1 MQRIIKKIIL
11 GALVLGWFFPVY
23 AQQIQTPADANAAIA
38 MDAMAQSAGDF
49 DQVDLSYI
57 HTLGMQ
63 QKAWNNPMEHLGEGQ
78 TKPGYSR
85 YNWMPDTVLPLRL
98 REGMMTLINLPTW
111 ELIEKVHI
119 GSPESFGGEIVAPNS
134 LLLYADPNYIGVD
147 SNMIIFGRSGNRYV
161 FYLRSETFNTDKITQ
176 SVVDVLVGPRWTPVS
191 AGGQMGDNN
200 GASSMAASPL
210 SGGVGKANATSN
222 TTGAFNVAGEPQD
235 WLKTVPM
242 DPESIR
248 FDLDMFL
255 PNPEDVDIAPDNIWR
270 DNIFT
275 YIDLGPKALTMTQR
289 PVVSLLQQDVEVP
302 VGYRTRGP
310 NSRLIVVEAIGDLVL
325 RNGRKLICIKLR
337 RDPARGLEYT
347 DYSGSNAMLPVS
359 GTVSHQAVPNQA
371 LVLNEGAVLSQTPPV
386 VMTDVSHASYAV
398 QPYCNDAT
406 GANRCVGSGFSN
418 IKSIPDDIMQANRDV
433 LDSVGK
439 NAIVPIVGTENIAV
453 EFGTSTQISELES
466 LWNTIYNENKDLLS
480 GYEPYYSVDATAD
493 GEVVELFRLRAGML
507 KDVSVAD
514 ALCRKLGRKGYSCSV
529 VRIQ

>member
-1 MQRIIKKIIL
+1 MYQMIGKFTCVLWAFLFIVPAFAQEIKT
-11 GALVLGWFFPVY
+11 PVD
-23 AQQIQTPADANAAIA
+23 TNASIA
-38 MDAMAQSAGDF
+38 MDAIAQSAGEF

-57 HTLGMQ
+57 HTMGMQ

-191 AGGQMGDNN
+191 AGGQMGDNK

-210 SGGVGKANATSN
+210 TATASQSVGGSSSGFSPS
-222 TTGAFNVAGEPQD
+222 GEPQD

-302 VGYRTRGP
+302 VGQRTRGP

-337 RDPARGLEYT
+337 RDPAQGLEYT
-347 DYSGSNAMLPVS
+347 DYSGSNSMLPVS
-359 GTVSHQAVPNQA
+359 GTVSQQAVPNQA
-371 LVLNEGAVLSQTPPV
+371 LVLNQGAVLSNSLPV
-386 VMTDVSHASYAV
+386 VTDTQHNSYTV
-398 QPYCNDAT
+398 QPYCNDAMGT
-406 GANRCVGSGFSN
+406 NRCVNDGFSQ
-418 IKSIPDDIMQANRDV
+418 IKPIPDNIMQANRDI
-433 LDSVGK
+433 LDSVNK
-439 NAIVPIVGTENIAV
+439 NAIVPVVGTENIAV
-453 EFGTSTQISELES
+453 EFGTSDQISELEM
-466 LWNTIYNENKDLLS
+466 LWNKVYGENKDLLS

-493 GEVVELFRLRAGML
+493 GDVVELFRLRAGML
-507 KDVSVAD
+507 KDVATAD
-514 ALCRKLGRKGYSCSV
+514 ALCRKMGRRGFSCSV

>member
-1 MQRIIKKIIL
+1 MQRIMTKFIFGIL
-11 GALVLGWFFPVY
+11 LLACPVL
-23 AQQIQTPADANAAIA
+23 AQVKTPTDTDTAIA
-38 MDAMAQSAGDF
+38 MDAVAQSSGAF

-98 REGMMTLINLPTW
+98 REGMMTLINLPSW

-200 GASSMAASPL
+200 GASSMAAVPL
-210 SGGVGKANATSN
+210 N
-222 TTGAFNVAGEPQD
+222 NVAGARSASAAGTVTPNGEPQD
-235 WLKTVPM
+235 WLKTIPM

-248 FDLDMFL
+248 FDLDMYL

-337 RDPARGLEYT
+337 RDPAQGLEYT
-347 DYSGSNAMLPVS
+347 DYSGSNARLPMMGNAS
-359 GTVSHQAVPNQA
+359 NQA
-371 LVLNEGAVLSQTPPV
+371 FVASGGMAAAGMPMMV
-386 VMTDVSHASYAV
+386 TDSVHNAYPV
-398 QPYCNDAT
+398 QPYCSDAS
-406 GANRCVGSGFSN
+406 GANRCSNGGFSN
-418 IKSIPDDIMQANRDV
+418 LKAIPGDIMQANQDV
-433 LDSVGK
+433 LDSVHK
-439 NAIVPIVGTENIAV
+439 NAIVPVVGTENIAV
-453 EFGTSTQISELES
+453 EFGTATQIAELEN
-466 LWNTIYNENKDLLS
+466 LWNKIYTSNKDLLS

-493 GEVVELFRLRAGML
+493 GDVIELFRLRAGML
-507 KDVSVAD
+507 KDVATAD
-514 ALCRKLGRKGYSCSV
+514 ALCRKMGRRGFSCSV

>member
-1 MQRIIKKIIL
+1 MCKIMKKIVFTSL
-11 GALVLGWFFPVY
+11 FLGWCFSVF
-23 AQQIQTPADANAAIA
+23 AQEIQTPVDTDSAIA
-38 MDAMAQSAGDF
+38 MDAIAQSAGEF

-98 REGMMTLINLPTW
+98 REGMMTLVNLPAW

-191 AGGQMGDNN
+191 AGGQMGDTK
-200 GASSMAASPL
+200 GASSMAASSSAGL
-210 SGGVGKANATSN
+210 SSVSGMTNPVGAT
-222 TTGAFNVAGEPQD
+222 TVGGEPQD
-235 WLKTVPM
+235 WLKTIPM

-255 PNPEDVDIAPDNIWR
+255 PNPDDVDIAPDNIWR

-275 YIDLGPKALTMTQR
+275 YIDFGPKALTMTQR
-289 PVVSLLQQDVEVP
+289 PVVSKLEQDVEVP
-302 VGYRTRGP
+302 VAQRTRGP

-347 DYSGSNAMLPVS
+347 DYSGSNALLPPG
-359 GTVSHQAVPNQA
+359 GTVSRQAVPNQA
-371 LVLNEGAVLSQTPPV
+371 LVLNEGAVLSTNPPT
-386 VMTDVSHASYAV
+386 VMTENVSLYSV
-398 QPYCNDAT
+398 QPQCNDAF
-406 GANRCVGSGFSN
+406 GVNRCVNSGVSN
-418 IKSIPDDIMQANRDV
+418 MKSIPDSVMQANRDV
-433 LDSVGK
+433 LDSVNK

-453 EFGTSTQISELES
+453 EFGTSSQISELENM
-466 LWNTIYNENKDLLS
+466 WNKIYEANKSLLS

-493 GEVVELFRLRAGML
+493 GDVVELFRLRAGML
-507 KDVSVAD
+507 KDVATAD
-514 ALCRKLGRKGYSCSV
+514 ALCRKLGRNGVSCSV

>member
-1 MQRIIKKIIL
+1 MQQIIKKIIFGVLFL
-11 GALVLGWFFPVY
+11 GYVLPVC
-23 AQQIQTPADANAAIA
+23 AQQVQTPSDANTAMA

-98 REGMMTLINLPTW
+98 REGMMTLINLPAW

-191 AGGQMGDNN
+191 AGGQMGDTN

-210 SGGVGKANATSN
+210 SSGGVKTNASN
-222 TTGAFNVAGEPQD
+222 SVGAFSAAGEPQD

-347 DYSGSNAMLPVS
+347 DYSGSNSMLPMG

-371 LVLNEGAVLSQTPPV
+371 LVLNEGAVLSQTPPTV
-386 VMTDVSHASYAV
+386 WTDVSQNNYAA
-398 QPYCNDAT
+398 QPYCNDAM
-406 GANRCVGSGFSN
+406 GGNRCVGSGFAN
-418 IKSIPDDIMQANRDV
+418 IKSIPDNIMQANQDV
-433 LDSVGK
+433 LDSVNK

-453 EFGTSTQISELES
+453 EFGTSTQIGELEN
-466 LWNTIYNENKDLLS
+466 LWNKIYEDNQNLLA

-493 GEVVELFRLRAGML
+493 GDVIELFRLRAGML
-507 KDVSVAD
+507 KDVSTAD
-514 ALCRKLGRKGYSCSV
+514 ALCRKLGRNGVSCSV

>member
-1 MQRIIKKIIL
+1 MQRIIKKITFGLLFLGYIL
-11 GALVLGWFFPVY
+11 PVY
-23 AQQIQTPADANAAIA
+23 AQQIQTPSDANTAMA
-38 MDAMAQSAGDF
+38 MDAVAQSAGEF

-98 REGMMTLINLPTW
+98 REGMMTLINLPAW

-191 AGGQMGDNN
+191 AGGQMGDTN

-210 SGGVGKANATSN
+210 SSGGVKTNASN
-222 TTGAFNVAGEPQD
+222 SVGAFSATGEPQD

-347 DYSGSNAMLPVS
+347 DYSGSNSMLPPT
-359 GTVSHQAVPNQA
+359 GTVSHQAMPNQA
-371 LVLNEGAVLSQTPPV
+371 LVLNEGAVLSQTPPTV
-386 VMTDVSHASYAV
+386 WTDVSQNNYTV

-406 GANRCVGSGFSN
+406 GGNRCVNSGFSN
-418 IKSIPDDIMQANRDV
+418 IKSIPDNIMQANRDV
-433 LDSVGK
+433 LDSVNK

-453 EFGTSTQISELES
+453 ELGTSTQIGELEN
-466 LWNTIYNENKDLLS
+466 LWNKIYENNQNLLA
-480 GYEPYYSVDATAD
+480 GYEPYYSVDVTAD
-493 GEVVELFRLRAGML
+493 GDVIELFRLRAGML
-507 KDVSVAD
+507 KDVSTAD
-514 ALCRKLGRKGYSCSV
+514 ALCRKLGRNGVSCSV